1 MLSDKLESFEL
12 DTNVFVD
19 FSNETGKNLLVAIE
33 KINQAKTSID
43 LSFRT
48 PSNFEKSKHFQEFQ
62 DSLKS
67 AHYRGVKI
75 RVYTQNQSYT
85 APYNIETKYFPR
97 TDFKFYVNL
106 MIVDGKDV
114 LIPSSFIPEF
124 TGSDTRINYY
134 VYVNELG
141 INAQIFFDYIWNLP
155 KSGSYSVAKRYWAV
169 TRQWTKDK
177 INITLDPTDYFP
189 LNKSSMPSN
198 VKNLITSGSNE
209 KIYFLS
215 ERFFPENTE
224 SDDLD
229 EMEDIPVKEVLVT
242 DDIASAPKGSENK
255 RRGVAGL
262 VFAYKCAGAA
272 AEKMYNLDE
281 VARIAQK
288 TVDNTRTMGVALTP
302 CIVPEAGKATFS
314 IAEDEMEIGMGIHG
328 EPGIHRTKLMKIDD
342 VVSNIMEKILE
353 DLPFE
358 DGCEVAVLVNGLGGT
373 PKEELYLAY
382 RKLYQI
388 LSDKNISIH
397 RKYIGEYATSLE
409 MAGMSISLLKLDD
422 ELKEMIDAPCYS
434 PFFEQ
439 NH

>member
-1 MLSDKLESFEL
+1 MKKLINKPEDFARETIEGIVLAHPESLKMVNNSWHCLVRADEKKEGKVAIATGGGSGHLPVFL
-12 DTNVFVD
+12 GYVGYGLADGVTVGNVFASPSAEAMHEVD
-19 FSNETGKNLLVAIE
+19 KAINSGAVVLHLYGRYGGD
-33 KINQAKTSID
+33 IM
-43 LSFRT
+43 
-48 PSNFEKSKHFQEFQ
+48 NFGMAS
-62 DSLKS
+62 
-67 AHYRGVKI
+67 
-75 RVYTQNQSYT
+75 
-85 APYNIETKYFPR
+85 
-97 TDFKFYVNL
+97 
-106 MIVDGKDV
+106 
-114 LIPSSFIPEF
+114 
-124 TGSDTRINYY
+124 
-134 VYVNELG
+134 
-141 INAQIFFDYIWNLP
+141 
-155 KSGSYSVAKRYWAV
+155 
-169 TRQWTKDK
+169 
-177 INITLDPTDYFP
+177 
-189 LNKSSMPSN
+189 
-198 VKNLITSGSNE
+198 
-209 KIYFLS
+209 
-215 ERFFPENTE
+215 
-224 SDDLD
+224 DLD

-388 LSDKNISIH
+388 LSDKNISIL